1 MQNEIA
7 NTPLM
12 KPLRPPGRAQCFL
25 RCTPQSADGING
37 AGTFRCKEGWAEAA
51 DENVKNGGEKKTARG
66 ASRAFLRMPAPV
78 SAPGKGAPLGA
89 ARGTEQGRGH
99 FFGAPGRGR
108 AAFPVWRRRA
118 RGILVTAHGAAG
130 RPRGKRGKRLCA
142 QGFAWCLRCFWL
154 YSAHWCA
161 A

>member
-25 RCTPQSADGING
+25 RCTPQSEDGING
-37 AGTFRCKEGWAEAA
+37 AGTYRCKEGWAEAA

-99 FFGAPGRGR
+99 FLAHPAGAGRLFLFGGAGRG
-108 AAFPVWRRRA
+108 AYLLQHTARRA
-118 RGILVTAHGAAG
+118 G
-130 RPRGKRGKRLCA
+130 RA
-142 QGFAWCLRCFWL
+142 
-154 YSAHWCA
+154 
-161 A
+161 